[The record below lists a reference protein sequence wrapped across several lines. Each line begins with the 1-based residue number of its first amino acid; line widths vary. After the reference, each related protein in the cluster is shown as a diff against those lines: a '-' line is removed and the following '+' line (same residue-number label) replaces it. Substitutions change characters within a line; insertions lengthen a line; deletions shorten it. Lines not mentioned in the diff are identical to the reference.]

1 MTLFATTEAGVSSAG
16 RTLAGHMSLLAALV
30 ARGAA
35 ATLGSVGTVGFPMP
49 LFAAFEARVS
59 TAAAAILGGVGT
71 VRFPVTFLPTFEA
84 RVSTAGGT
92 FPGHMSLFTALI
104 TSPRTAA
111 ASAASARAFSGH
123 MPLLATLEAGLGAT
137 AASAS
142 ARAFSGHMPLLT
154 ALEAVVAPR
163 RFRGAIVD

>member
-59 TAAAAILGGVGT
+59 TAAILGGVGT

-123 MPLLATLEAGLGAT
+123 MSFLSALEAGLGAT
-137 AASAS
+137 AAPTS